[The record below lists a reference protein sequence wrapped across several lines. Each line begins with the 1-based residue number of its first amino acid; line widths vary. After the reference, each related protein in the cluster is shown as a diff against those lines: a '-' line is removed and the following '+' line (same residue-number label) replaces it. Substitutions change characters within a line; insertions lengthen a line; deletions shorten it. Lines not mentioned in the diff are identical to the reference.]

1 MELLL
6 VIFFLIALIITVIA
20 SIFYT
25 LINKDDGIKTTANI
39 SGTFLIVFSLI
50 LTIWHVIEFLN
61 TR

>member
-50 LTIWHVIEFLN
+50 LTIWHVVEFLN
-61 TR
+61 TH